1 MLATILKNFNTNEAY
16 KQYAYLLELYKDK
29 QDVTNLYNSSIQI
42 INQSKAT
49 LIEESN
55 KVIDFIKSHDL
66 IKEIETISDKYL
78 IELRIFIIT
87 YIMAPLVFANDLDL
101 SFINNIKNY
110 LTKDNI
116 LNMIKGIIS
125 KIK

>member
-116 LNMIKGIIS
+116 LNHIKGIIS

>member
-42 INQSKAT
+42 ISQSKAT

>member
-42 INQSKAT
+42 ISQSKAT

-66 IKEIETISDKYL
+66 IKEIENISDKYL
-78 IELRIFIIT
+78 VELRIFIMT

>member
-16 KQYAYLLELYKDK
+16 KQYAYLLELYKGK